1 MLLAA
6 LLAVLLPASAQAW
19 WNGDWSLRKR
29 ITLDTSS
36 TGAAINDP
44 IGTVPVLIRLSDGN
58 FRFADAK
65 PDGSDLRFV
74 ADDDKTLLTF
84 HVERFDPVLN
94 EALVWVKIPDLKPG
108 TKTTFWLYYG
118 NSSNKAAKVDDAK
131 GTYDGDTVLVYHFG
145 EHAQPAVDASGS
157 GNNAQTV
164 GLPSDGSLIGGGIRI
179 DGKSTIT
186 IPASPSLFWPEG
198 GAAMTWSAWVE
209 FGPPQANAVYFSR
222 RDGARSFLIGA
233 DNNVPFVAV
242 TFPAGSERSPA
253 GPPVTAGAWRHLA
266 VVASG
271 ETIALYLDG
280 APYAILKTPL
290 PALNGPAVI
299 GGNGVGGLINTA
311 GGSYTAEMDELE
323 IAKVAR
329 PAGALR
335 LAAVSQG
342 GDSVAKLITFGE
354 DEQQTSWLSAFKNG
368 YIGVIIGSLSA
379 DGWVVIGIL
388 GVMFV
393 ISWTVMI
400 RKATYLNAIVKGNAE
415 FLNHWQVLANDL
427 SVLDNGDANHA
438 RTMGGRVAAAGP
450 RSPQNAPLYRL
461 YHIGVEEIQLR
472 LSADQTGSAKILSG
486 RSLQAI
492 RAALDGGFVRENQ
505 KLNSQMVLLTIA
517 ISGGPFLGL
526 LGTVV
531 GVMITFAAV
540 AAAGDVNVNAI
551 APGIAAALAAT
562 VAGLGVAIPSL
573 FGYNYLLTRIK
584 AVTSDLHVFIDEFV
598 TKLAEF
604 YSGPPADS
612 GTLPLPFDDEATS
625 GAGKQT

>member
-1 MLLAA
+1 
-6 LLAVLLPASAQAW
+6 
-19 WNGDWSLRKR
+19 
-29 ITLDTSS
+29 
-36 TGAAINDP
+36 
-44 IGTVPVLIRLSDGN
+44 
-58 FRFADAK
+58 
-65 PDGSDLRFV
+65 V
-74 ADDDKTLLTF
+74 A
-84 HVERFDPVLN
+84 
-94 EALVWVKIPDLKPG
+94 
-108 TKTTFWLYYG
+108 
-118 NSSNKAAKVDDAK
+118 
-131 GTYDGDTVLVYHFG
+131 
-145 EHAQPAVDASGS
+145 
-157 GNNAQTV
+157 
-164 GLPSDGSLIGGGIRI
+164 
-179 DGKSTIT
+179 
-186 IPASPSLFWPEG
+186 
-198 GAAMTWSAWVE
+198 
-209 FGPPQANAVYFSR
+209 
-222 RDGARSFLIGA
+222 
-233 DNNVPFVAV
+233 
-242 TFPAGSERSPA
+242 
-253 GPPVTAGAWRHLA
+253 AGAWRHLA
-266 VVASG
+266 VVAAG
-271 ETIALYLDG
+271 ENIVLYLDG
-280 APYAILKTPL
+280 APYATLKTPL
-290 PALNGPAVI
+290 PALNGPSVL
-299 GGNGVGGLINTA
+299 GGNGVGGLTNTA
-311 GGSYTAEMDELE
+311 GGSYTAELDELE
-323 IAKVAR
+323 VARVAR
-329 PAGALR
+329 PVGALR
-335 LAAVSQG
+335 LAAISQG
-342 GDSVAKLITFGE
+342 GDSAAKFITFGE

-393 ISWTVMI
+393 ISWAVMI

-604 YSGPPADS
+604 YSGPPADA

-625 GAGKQT
+625 SAGKQT